1 MTVRPRPTRVLPYLL
16 AFVLGAGVAVLSAC
30 GSSNPAMIP
39 QQNANRLK
47 SDLDEVVAA
56 VDANDCGRAD
66 RALSQLGADYASLP
80 ARTSVRIKR
89 RLKDA
94 LDKLGQQANKECV
107 KTTDTQ
113 TTQTQTT
120 ETQTTETV
128 PTTTTPTQTA
138 TTPPATTPPTD
149 TTGTPTTTAP
159 PTDTGAAPSSSG
171 NGGTSGDGTL
181 P

>member
-94 LDKLGQQANKECV
+94 LDKLGEQANKECV

-113 TTQTQTT
+113 TTETQTTQTQTT
-120 ETQTTETV
+120 QTQTIPTTTTETTPPTTPSTTTPTTTDTV
-128 PTTTTPTQTA
+128 PTTTDSIPT
-138 TTPPATTPPTD
+138 TTDD
-149 TTGTPTTTAP
+149 TGGTGTP
-159 PTDTGAAPSSSG
+159 
-171 NGGTSGDGTL
+171 
-181 P
+181 

>member
-80 ARTSVRIKR
+80 ARTSVRIRR

-94 LDKLGQQANKECV
+94 LDKLGEQANKECV
-107 KTTDTQ
+107 KTTE
-113 TTQTQTT
+113 TQTT
-120 ETQTTETV
+120 ETQTTETQTTETQTIPTTTTETTPPTT
-128 PTTTTPTQTA
+128 PTTTTPTT
-138 TTPPATTPPTD
+138 TD
-149 TTGTPTTTAP
+149 TVPTTTDSIPTTTNDTGGTGTP
-159 PTDTGAAPSSSG
+159 
-171 NGGTSGDGTL
+171 
-181 P
+181 

>member
-94 LDKLGQQANKECV
+94 LDKLGEQANKECV
-107 KTTDTQ
+107 KTTE
-113 TTQTQTT
+113 TQTT
-120 ETQTTETV
+120 ETQTTETQTTETQTIPTTTTETTPPTT
-128 PTTTTPTQTA
+128 PTTTTPTT
-138 TTPPATTPPTD
+138 TD
-149 TTGTPTTTAP
+149 TVPTTTDSIPTTTNDTGGTGTP
-159 PTDTGAAPSSSG
+159 
-171 NGGTSGDGTL
+171 
-181 P
+181 